1 MLKHD
6 FIIWLKKNIF
16 EAFQHSL
23 LDIELILPEMSN
35 IAMMQ
40 KLCGLIGVNTPLALV
55 TVITHNTNTDI
66 GKFLSDGKNLSSFGH
81 STLDSWSR
89 HVKRN
94 RAFVFVFC
102 DTF

>member
-66 GKFLSDGKNLSSFGH
+66 GKFLSGNCL
-81 STLDSWSR
+81 R
-89 HVKRN
+89 MVKIYPVL
-94 RAFVFVFC
+94 ATAPLTVGPAMSKE
-102 DTF
+102 TEHLLI